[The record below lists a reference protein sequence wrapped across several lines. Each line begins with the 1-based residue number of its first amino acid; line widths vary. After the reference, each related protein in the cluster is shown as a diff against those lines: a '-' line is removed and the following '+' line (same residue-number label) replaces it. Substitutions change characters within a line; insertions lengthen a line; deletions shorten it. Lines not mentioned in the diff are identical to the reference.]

1 MAEGNEKVKSPWRP
15 RGKQEA
21 IVTET
26 RQMYRDGKPW
36 SWKYKWPDKL
46 AMKRNLTEKQV
57 AFAHEYLVSQNASA
71 AYRASKWTLG
81 SPELRNDADRVNGNK
96 MKKHEKIMGYLRE
109 KIMTEAD
116 ELLDIQMDMIRNE
129 DTPAAVRN
137 DAIKDRLNR
146 IWLKPEKEESSDFVG
161 IWEVTITIKHK
172 QPTIVEGETVDVL
185 DWEEKEDGTDIQ
197 SKLWD
202 DWEASSSMDSSDWQ

>member
-1 MAEGNEKVKSPWRP
+1 MAEDKKVSPWRP

-46 AMKRNLTEKQV
+46 AMKKNLTEKQV

-71 AYRASKWTLG
+71 AYRASKGTLG

-116 ELLDIQMDMIRNE
+116 ELLDIQMDMIRDE

-146 IWLKPEKEESSDFVG
+146 IWLRPEKEESSDLTG

-172 QPTIVEGETVDVL
+172 QPTVVEWETVEIL
-185 DWEEKEDGTDIQ
+185 DWDKEEDGTTIQ
-197 SKLWD
+197 SELWD
-202 DWEASSSMDSSDWQ
+202 DWEASWSTDSIDW

>member
-1 MAEGNEKVKSPWRP
+1 MEESAQKVRGRP

-26 RQMYRDGKPW
+26 RQMYRDWKPG

-46 AMKRNLTEKQV
+46 AVKRNLTEKQV
-57 AFAHEYLVSQNASA
+57 AFAHEYLVSHNASA

-81 SPELRNDADRVNGNK
+81 TPELWNDADRVNGNK
-96 MKKHEKIMGYLRE
+96 MKKHEKIMWYLRE

-116 ELLDIQMDMIRNE
+116 ELLDIQMDMIRDE

-146 IWLKPEKEESSDFVG
+146 IWLKAEKEESSDLVG

-172 QPTIVEGETVDVL
+172 QPTIIEWEEVTVL
-185 DWEEKEDGTDIQ
+185 DKEEDNGTIIQ
-197 SKLWD
+197 SELWD
-202 DWEASSSMDSSDWQ
+202 DWEASSVLGTTDWQQD

>member
-1 MAEGNEKVKSPWRP
+1 MEESNQKISRWRP

-46 AMKRNLTEKQV
+46 AMKKNLTEKQV

-71 AYRASKWTLG
+71 AYRASKGTLG

-116 ELLDIQMDMIRNE
+116 ELLDIQMDMIRDE

-146 IWLKPEKEESSDFVG
+146 IWLRPEKEESSDLTLDGMFVA
-161 IWEVTITIKHK
+161 IVLPQTKSDSNKRLAVILSVIMSCIFVCLKPRRKHFLLFL
-172 QPTIVEGETVDVL
+172 Q
-185 DWEEKEDGTDIQ
+185 
-197 SKLWD
+197 
-202 DWEASSSMDSSDWQ
+202 

>member
-1 MAEGNEKVKSPWRP
+1 MEEGTQKVSKGRP

-71 AYRASKWTLG
+71 AYRASKGTL
-81 SPELRNDADRVNGNK
+81 SNPELRNDADRVNGNK

-116 ELLDIQMDMIRNE
+116 ELLDIQMDMIRDE

-146 IWLKPEKEESSDFVG
+146 IWLKPEKEESSDLVG

-172 QPTIVEGETVDVL
+172 APEVIEGVTVL
-185 DWEEKEDGTDIQ
+185 DWDKEEDDTIIQ
-197 SKLWD
+197 SELWD
-202 DWEASSSMDSSDWQ
+202 DWEASWSTNSSDW